1 MAAKKSGLGRGIEA
15 LFSTPAPESSGNV
28 EKTKQT
34 KDNSESEASKKNIKT
49 ENASKSQ
56 KNESPDRK
64 QDVNKESD
72 HTAEEKPDLM
82 IAINKISVN
91 KNQPRKQF
99 DEEALAELAASIK
112 EHGVIQPLV
121 VVQRGAKYQIVA
133 GERRYRAAKMA
144 GISEVPVIIRDLSD
158 EEIMEISLIEN
169 LQREDLNPIEEA
181 LAYQKLM
188 KQFNMTQDQL
198 SQKVSKS
205 RTLIANT
212 VRLLKLDD
220 VIQQMVIDR
229 RISSGHARALLGL
242 EDQLD
247 IYDTAQ
253 KVINEALSVR
263 QTEDL
268 VRLINE
274 KKNKPVIEPD
284 HEEDNEQI
292 NLIYAKYE
300 ETLRDLIGTKV
311 NIKRKKNQK
320 GKIEIEYYNLD
331 DLDRI
336 FALLGTLNK
345 QEA

>member
-34 KDNSESEASKKNIKT
+34 KDNSNSEASKKNIKT

>member
-28 EKTKQT
+28 EKPKQT
-34 KDNSESEASKKNIKT
+34 KDNSKSEASKKNIKT

-292 NLIYAKYE
+292 NLIYEKYE

>member
-181 LAYQKLM
+181 IAYQKLM

>member
-34 KDNSESEASKKNIKT
+34 KDNSKSEASKKNIKT

-56 KNESPDRK
+56 QNESPDRK

-82 IAINKISVN
+82 IAINKINVN

-121 VVQRGAKYQIVA
+121 VVQRGEKYQIVA

>member
-34 KDNSESEASKKNIKT
+34 KDNSNSEASKKNIKT

-64 QDVNKESD
+64 QDFNKESD
-72 HTAEEKPDLM
+72 YTAEEKPDLM